1 MFELIASGAMSNRML
16 LLIFATFFSIF
27 PVITFLTGTLLEK
40 RHQNRTNYYD
50 GEVKGEII
58 EVLNSEKNAMFATY
72 PIYQYEVNKHKYI
85 VRPNFFI
92 FDSSL
97 DKKYHDSE
105 NVTCIKYLKKHG
117 KNTRTKYK
125 VGESIIIKYDI
136 DNPKNHE
143 ILNDKDK
150 KFAYKSSKIVAIF
163 LMFFPLILFIASF
176 FVKGQAVFTTT
187 N

>member
-1 MFELIASGAMSNRML
+1 MVELLTSGALSNRML

-40 RHQNRTNYYD
+40 RHQNRTNFYD

-136 DNPKNHE
+136 
-143 ILNDKDK
+143 LNDKDK